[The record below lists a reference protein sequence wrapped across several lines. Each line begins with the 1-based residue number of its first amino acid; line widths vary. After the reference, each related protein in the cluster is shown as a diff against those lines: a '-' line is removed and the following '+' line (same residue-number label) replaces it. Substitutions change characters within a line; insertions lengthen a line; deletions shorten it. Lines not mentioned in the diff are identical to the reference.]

1 MENRLK
7 KLFDFQKF
15 EGNSDLQSVI
25 DSVHSRYSSSAREHP
40 SMTQQ
45 TFSVPDSRKNASSEI
60 QPKTESNSRK
70 IITSTPF

>member
-25 DSVHSRYSSSAREHP
+25 DSVHSRYSSSAREL
-40 SMTQQ
+40 SLDDIRAIYMK
-45 TFSVPDSRKNASSEI
+45 VLK
-60 QPKTESNSRK
+60 
-70 IITSTPF
+70 

>member
-25 DSVHSRYSSSAREHP
+25 DSVHSRYSSSAREL
-40 SMTQQ
+40 SLDEM
-45 TFSVPDSRKNASSEI
+45 SWVNAAG
-60 QPKTESNSRK
+60 QPEMNLVKKDTEK
-70 IITSTPF
+70 KQP